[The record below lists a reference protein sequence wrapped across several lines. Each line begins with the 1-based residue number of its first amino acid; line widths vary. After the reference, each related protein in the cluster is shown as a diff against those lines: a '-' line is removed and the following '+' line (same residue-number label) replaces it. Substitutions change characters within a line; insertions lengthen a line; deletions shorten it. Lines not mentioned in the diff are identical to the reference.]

1 MFLNRPRVLLADDHL
16 MMREKVTRMLESEFD
31 IIGAV
36 TNGQALLKE
45 ATELDPDIVILDITM
60 PGLSG
65 IETARRLRETGSH
78 AKIVFLTVHEDPD
91 FIREALAT
99 GALGYVVKPRLASDL
114 LVAMREALEG
124 RSFVSPSV

>member
-1 MFLNRPRVLLADDHL
+1 MDRPRVLLADDHL

-36 TNGQALLKE
+36 TDGEALLEE
-45 ATELDPDIVILDITM
+45 AAELDPDIVILDITM
-60 PGLSG
+60 PGLPG
-65 IETARRLRETGSH
+65 IEAARRLRETGSH
-78 AKIVFLTVHEDPD
+78 AKIVFLTVHEDLD
-91 FIREALAT
+91 FIREALTT

-114 LVAMREALEG
+114 LAAMHEALEG

>member
-1 MFLNRPRVLLADDHL
+1 MNRPRVLLADGDL
-16 MMREKVTRMLESEFD
+16 ILREKVTQMLESEFD
-31 IIGAV
+31 ISGAV
-36 TNGQALLKE
+36 TDGEALLKE
-45 ATELDPDIVILDITM
+45 ATELGPDIVILDITM
-60 PGLSG
+60 PGLPG
-65 IETARRLRETGSH
+65 IEAARRLRETGSH

>member
-1 MFLNRPRVLLADDHL
+1 MNRPRVLLADDHL
-16 MMREKVTRMLESEFD
+16 MMREKITRMLESEFD

-36 TNGQALLKE
+36 TDGEALLKE

-60 PGLSG
+60 PGLPG
-65 IETARRLRETGSH
+65 IEAARRLRKAGSH

-91 FIREALAT
+91 YVRESLWA

-114 LVAMREALEG
+114 LVAIREVLEG
-124 RSFVSPSV
+124 RLFVSPPV

>member
-1 MFLNRPRVLLADDHL
+1 MNRPRVILADDHL
-16 MMREKVTRMLESEFD
+16 LMRETVTRMLESKFD

-36 TNGQALLKE
+36 TDGEALLKE
-45 ATELDPDIVILDITM
+45 ATELDPDLVILDITM
-60 PGLSG
+60 PGLPG
-65 IETARRLRETGSH
+65 IEVARRLRETGSH

-99 GALGYVVKPRLASDL
+99 GALGYVVKLRLTSDL